1 MKKSI
6 TLHNSRWLSLV
17 MKQLFAF
24 FFLVIM
30 TLNVTLPLVEQL
42 RGESAIEYAE
52 SDADDS
58 EKESK
63 QGKEKEKE
71 PISYHYSADTRF
83 ISLQLGRLHKAS
95 FATNDLPDSELHAAL
110 PERPPKV

>member
-1 MKKSI
+1 
-6 TLHNSRWLSLV
+6 
-17 MKQLFAF
+17 MKQLFTF

-42 RGESAIEYAE
+42 QGKSAIEYAE

-63 QGKEKEKE
+63 KEKEKE
-71 PISYHYSADTRF
+71 SVSCHFMADTRF
-83 ISLQLGRLHKAS
+83 APLQLGLLRKS
-95 FATNDLPDSELHAAL
+95 IFAKDELPDSELHASL